1 MLRLGVCMLVIV
13 CMCVYV
19 DWWVWASKQ
28 AYKFK
33 FIYNRSRC
41 VLELFK
47 CPCTFTMIVM
57 YNAGSLRLHPFSR
70 PNGIFQTRQQQN
82 FGVKSLEQLMS
93 MSLAVVVVVSP
104 CLASRF
110 IFGFFVLKLVRLGR
124 ARQYLPVE
132 IYMCLDS
139 HCENSIFAEF
149 LFWTHRFF
157 YLFKLTFT
165 ELPFVI
171 IKVHM
176 IIFLSLSGK

>member
-1 MLRLGVCMLVIV
+1 
-13 CMCVYV
+13 
-19 DWWVWASKQ
+19 
-28 AYKFK
+28 
-33 FIYNRSRC
+33 
-41 VLELFK
+41 
-47 CPCTFTMIVM
+47 MIVM

-139 HCENSIFAEF
+139 YCENSIFAEF
-149 LFWTHRFF
+149 LF
-157 YLFKLTFT
+157 
-165 ELPFVI
+165 
-171 IKVHM
+171 
-176 IIFLSLSGK
+176 